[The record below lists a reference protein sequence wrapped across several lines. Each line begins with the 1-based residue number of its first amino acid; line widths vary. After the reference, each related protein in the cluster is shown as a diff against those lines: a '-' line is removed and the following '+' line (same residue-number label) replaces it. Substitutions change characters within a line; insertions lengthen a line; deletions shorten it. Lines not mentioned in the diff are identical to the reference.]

1 MNMRLDIVYRVGA
14 LIKCMAYPF
23 LTTQRD
29 VITCATR
36 AHTHNT
42 HHNAPA
48 KEGLTCIIVLLFS
61 NLFTLLSSLCAKK
74 DYTVLCALFHA
85 CFTPCGGRIM
95 TDRTCI
101 RFSCRDIHRKSSQTL
116 ISLSLSLFLPLP
128 LSLSLPF
135 PPSPSYMHMH
145 TLTLSSWPFY

>member
-1 MNMRLDIVYRVGA
+1 MRLDIVYRVGA
-14 LIKCMAYPF
+14 LRKCMAYPF

-116 ISLSLSLFLPLP
+116 ISLSLSLSPA
-128 LSLSLPF
+128 
-135 PPSPSYMHMH
+135 PS
-145 TLTLSSWPFY
+145 LTLSPLPSLPLIYAYAHTNTFFLAILLKA

>member
-14 LIKCMAYPF
+14 LRKCMAYPF

-48 KEGLTCIIVLLFS
+48 KEGLTCIVVLLFS
-61 NLFTLLSSLCAKK
+61 
-74 DYTVLCALFHA
+74 
-85 CFTPCGGRIM
+85 
-95 TDRTCI
+95 TC
-101 RFSCRDIHRKSSQTL
+101 
-116 ISLSLSLFLPLP
+116 SLSYP
-128 LSLSLPF
+128 LSVQKRITQYCVHFFMLVSHLVGEE
-135 PPSPSYMHMH
+135 S
-145 TLTLSSWPFY
+145 

>member
-14 LIKCMAYPF
+14 LRKCMAYPF

-29 VITCATR
+29 VITCATH